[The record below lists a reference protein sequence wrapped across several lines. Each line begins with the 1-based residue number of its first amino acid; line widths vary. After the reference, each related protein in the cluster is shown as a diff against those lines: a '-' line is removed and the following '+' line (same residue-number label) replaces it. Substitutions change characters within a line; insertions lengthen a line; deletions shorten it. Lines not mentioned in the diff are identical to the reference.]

1 MAAQPEKMHF
11 PAGEA
16 LPPRQ
21 WFPDERD
28 GFISWLRSEFAAA
41 NAIIDSLVHHLRLTG
56 EPGEYE
62 HAIGCI
68 QQRRC
73 NWTPVI
79 YMQHYFSIG
88 DVLLALHQAGLR
100 RQHTQYQREGKK
112 PSSFGY
118 RQGHRS
124 DSIREHHGSS
134 SPLSSAASELAH
146 SEKGKYKSGCG
157 EDGKILG
164 GDQSSGG
171 MGLSVAAVVR
181 KDGEGTN
188 GTSSSEMDDR
198 QTNEENYGQMEP
210 AVVENCHDQLVKE
223 TKNDPLPLDGGDQN
237 LKQDGNQ
244 ELIPVPKIFVGNETS
259 DGKMVNFVEGLKL
272 YEQLFDCSEITKL
285 ISLTNDMKAA
295 GRRGDFPG
303 HTMVLSKRP
312 MKGHGREMIQLG
324 IPISEGPVEDENEIG
339 SLLERKVEPIPKLLL
354 DIFYRLVQLQAF
366 SASPDFCVIDFFN
379 EGDHSQPHIW
389 PSWYG
394 RPVCNLFLTE
404 CDMVFGRAIGT
415 DHRGDYRGSLKLS
428 LKIGSLLVMQGKS
441 ADIARHAIPSIRKQ
455 RIILTFGKSNPKRPP
470 PIESSRIPI
479 STVSTQSWAS
489 PSARPSVPRH
499 SSLGLKHYGV
509 VPATGVLPPPAVRPP
524 SNGIQ
529 PLFVAPTQVAPAA
542 VPYPS
547 PAPVPPVSA
556 GWPIVSPS
564 MHPGPR
570 LPVPGTGVFLPS
582 SGSNHSQPQQLPFSS
597 FSEDTSPSLEVESKP
612 ENLKLAEDKPSSQNG
627 SSQSIVTESMEIQ
640 PDCNGSIENGPPA
653 AGLKVI
659 SKEENQNFTH
669 IKKKTSSK
677 H

>member
-1 MAAQPEKMHF
+1 MFTRPRLSYSNPKFHSGTSMH
-11 PAGEA
+11 PWRGERVVAGTKS
-16 LPPRQ
+16 PRR
-21 WFPDERD
+21 RD
-28 GFISWLRSEFAAA
+28 GGRRVEGWMGRPAVE
-41 NAIIDSLVHHLRLTG
+41 V
-56 EPGEYE
+56 
-62 HAIGCI
+62 GCLGNFRPLI
-68 QQRRC
+68 
-73 NWTPVI
+73 
-79 YMQHYFSIG
+79 
-88 DVLLALHQAGLR
+88 ALHQELLLKRPLLR
-100 RQHTQYQREGKK
+100 QLL
-112 PSSFGY
+112 
-118 RQGHRS
+118 
-124 DSIREHHGSS
+124 SIGNLEC
-134 SPLSSAASELAH
+134 L
-146 SEKGKYKSGCG
+146 
-157 EDGKILG
+157 
-164 GDQSSGG
+164 
-171 MGLSVAAVVR
+171 
-181 KDGEGTN
+181 TN
-188 GTSSSEMDDR
+188 
-198 QTNEENYGQMEP
+198 YI
-210 AVVENCHDQLVKE
+210 AE

-259 DGKMVNFVEGLKL
+259 
-272 YEQLFDCSEITKL
+272 
-285 ISLTNDMKAA
+285 
-295 GRRGDFPG
+295 